1 MDFQVLFCLNLG
13 NPLIFLPKKYPILM
27 KCILTFLFA
36 LLWLVNS
43 LSAQNCDDP
52 DRYLV
57 PVGSTVERL
66 QIDFATVQDY
76 TNQTRILRAHV
87 YSMPDDTVSNRPLVI
102 LAHGGAFLFGS
113 KNDMRAQCES
123 FARLGYVCA
132 AIDYRLYPILLG
144 LPDSAKVV
152 EIAFN
157 AISDM
162 RAAVRHFK
170 ANADRENTFR
180 INPDKITAG
189 GLSAGAIMALHV
201 GVLDEND
208 PLTPE
213 FETFLSTRG
222 GVEGNVGD
230 SINRSYDSR
239 VSAVLN
245 LSGALFSLDWLDEGD
260 PMILSMH
267 GDADD
272 VVPYATA
279 REGAFNRVTCNGS
292 SVIHER
298 AVSLGLDSYFMG
310 VPGGGH
316 TDIYGAGF
324 TAFYTEFQEES
335 QRRMRLD
342 ICDEPSS
349 ADAFPVA
356 HTIDVYP
363 NPSDHEVGVYFDSPL
378 NGRYDL
384 IDMHGKS
391 VYSGDLSLTESFR
404 LSKGALSPGVYTL
417 VVHTKEGGRLVH
429 RISFH

>member
-1 MDFQVLFCLNLG
+1 
-13 NPLIFLPKKYPILM
+13 M
-27 KCILTFLFA
+27 KWNLTFLFA
-36 LLWLVNS
+36 VLWVVNS
-43 LSAQNCDDP
+43 LSAQHCDDP

-152 EIAFN
+152 EIALN

-201 GVLDEND
+201 GVLDEDD

-213 FETFLSTRG
+213 FEAFLSARG

-230 SINRSYDSR
+230 SINRSYNSR

-245 LSGALFSLDWLDEGD
+245 QSGALFSLDWLDEGD
-260 PMILSMH
+260 PMIMSMH

-272 VVPYATA
+272 VVPYGTA

-298 AVSLGLDSYFMG
+298 AVSLGLNSYFLG

-324 TAFYTEFQEES
+324 TSFYTEFQEES
-335 QRRMRLD
+335 QRRMRAE

-349 ADAFPVA
+349 TDEIAVN
-356 HTIDVYP
+356 HSIQVYP
-363 NPSDHEVGVYFDSPL
+363 NPSDQEMGVYFDSPL
-378 NGRYDL
+378 SGRYYL
-384 IDMHGKS
+384 VDMYGNSLHGG
-391 VYSGDLSLTESFR
+391 VLSQAESFR
-404 LSKGALSPGVYTL
+404 LNKGALSPGFYTL
-417 VVHTKEGGRLVH
+417 VVHTKGGGRLVH
-429 RISFH
+429 RICFY

>member
-1 MDFQVLFCLNLG
+1 MKAEWLLKLYWVIMDFQALFCLNLG
-13 NPLIFLPKKYPILM
+13 NPLICLPKKYPILM
-27 KCILTFLFA
+27 KCNLTFLFA
-36 LLWLVNS
+36 VLWLVNS

-272 VVPYATA
+272 VVPY
-279 REGAFNRVTCNGS
+279 G
-292 SVIHER
+292 
-298 AVSLGLDSYFMG
+298 
-310 VPGGGH
+310 
-316 TDIYGAGF
+316 YG
-324 TAFYTEFQEES
+324 
-335 QRRMRLD
+335 
-342 ICDEPSS
+342 P
-349 ADAFPVA
+349 
-356 HTIDVYP
+356 
-363 NPSDHEVGVYFDSPL
+363 
-378 NGRYDL
+378 
-384 IDMHGKS
+384 
-391 VYSGDLSLTESFR
+391 
-404 LSKGALSPGVYTL
+404 
-417 VVHTKEGGRLVH
+417 GGRLQ
-429 RISFH
+429 SE